1 MKQIT
6 AIYQKRCPSDETLMD
21 FLEGRLGGR
30 KNLQVEAHLAVCA
43 KCREQVWVCSM
54 ICTSDDAARTE
65 PVAEHVTQRAVDA
78 VAQLGSKS
86 NPHGLFQA
94 AYQRLIKG
102 VADLE
107 LKALPCICA
116 PAPVRS
122 GGPVAKNMVVKRN
135 KSFGDL
141 EVTVEIEKS
150 GRRQATIRVT
160 ISGPQSMSGPVR
172 VALYKNDREAAS
184 MLVGEAAVLFEEIP
198 FGVYSLVFACGAEKF
213 GEYTFEISDQ
223 CVSECHTQGSALG
236 KTAP

>member
-1 MKQIT
+1 
-6 AIYQKRCPSDETLMD
+6 MD

-30 KNLQVEAHLAVCA
+30 KSLPVEAHLAVCA
-43 KCREQVWVCSM
+43 KCREQVWVCSR
-54 ICTSDDAARTE
+54 ICTSDNEARTE

-78 VAQLGSKS
+78 VAHLGSKS
-86 NPHGLFQA
+86 NLYGLFQA
-94 AYQRLIKG
+94 AYQRLVKG
-102 VADLE
+102 VADQE
-107 LKALPCICA
+107 IKALSCVCA

-122 GGPVAKNMVVKRN
+122 GGTVAKSMIVKRN

-141 EVTVEIEKS
+141 EVAVEIEKS
-150 GRRQATIRVT
+150 GRRQATIRIT

-223 CVSECHTQGSALG
+223 CVSERHMSGSPLG
-236 KTAP
+236 KAAP